1 MLEVRVRGLAPEV
14 VAAIRERAIENGNT
28 MEDEIR
34 QILTESITAPE
45 PVGAGARGSYSS
57 HHQHHV
63 WAASR
68 AVSRDLRARH

>member
-34 QILTESITAPE
+34 QILSESIMAPE
-45 PVGAGARGSYSS
+45 TVGAVARSSYSS
-57 HHQHHV
+57 HHQHHA

-68 AVSRDLRARH
+68 GITRDVRARH